1 MLQLAIVLGMVCS
14 GDMVLANET
23 PDPKRDI
30 LVTFGNASARAASA
44 GMASPYQHRKR
55 YSIARSVRRDAKALA
70 EQYSLKEIDH
80 WPIQSLSVYCF
91 VYRIADGTDRNDIV
105 ARLNAD
111 SRVES
116 AQPLQ
121 SFETSLNPADIY
133 DDKFANLQYGLD
145 VLDIA
150 AAHRTSQGAGIRIA
164 IIDSDVDRSHEDLKG
179 RIQRVL
185 EFTNRGASADRNHG
199 TAIVSVIGARSNN
212 AIGIVGIAPEATLE
226 LYVSCWSG
234 GVAKS
239 AVCDSFSLSK
249 GLDAMLENPPDVL
262 NLSLTGPRDSLLER
276 LIRKAIEAGVI
287 VVAAGPADDQ
297 DKKNFPSTMQ
307 SVIGVVTTPP
317 VGSAELGSNTMLFA
331 PGNEILV
338 AVPTDRYDFRSG
350 SSLAAAHVSGVVAL
364 LLSAAPNQSPETIR
378 GILQRSQARGAR
390 SMISVNACTAL
401 NLAVS
406 SDPCISGLLNSEW
419 DLDREHHPR
428 FGPIG
433 GADDR
438 YGPVGIVNPK
448 INVSPVE

>member
-1 MLQLAIVLGMVCS
+1 MRMLKLVLVLGVVCF
-14 GDMVLANET
+14 GDMALANET

-30 LVTFGNASARAASA
+30 LVTFGNEAARAASA
-44 GMASPYQHRKR
+44 GLAAPYQHRKR

-91 VYRIADGTDRNDIV
+91 VYRVADGTDRSDIV

-121 SFETSLNPADIY
+121 SFETSLNQADTY
-133 DDKFANLQYGLD
+133 DDEYANLQYGLD

-150 AAHRTSQGAGIRIA
+150 AAHRTSRGAGIRIA

-179 RIQRVL
+179 RIHRVL
-185 EFTNRGASADRNHG
+185 EFTNRAESADRNHG

-234 GVAKS
+234 GVGKS

-249 GLDAMLENPPDVL
+249 ALDAMLENPPDVL
-262 NLSLTGPRDSLLER
+262 NLSLTGPYDSLLER

-287 VVAAGPADDQ
+287 VVAAGPSDEQA
-297 DKKNFPSTMQ
+297 KKDFPSTMQ
-307 SVIGVVTTPP
+307 RVIGVGTTAPD
-317 VGSAELGSNTMLFA
+317 GSAERASNTTLFA

-350 SSLAAAHVSGVVAL
+350 NSLAAAHVSGVVAL
-364 LLSAAPNQSPETIR
+364 LLSAAPDQSLETIH
-378 GILQRSQARGAR
+378 GILKRSQASGLG
-390 SMISVNACTAL
+390 STVSVNACAAL

-406 SDPCISGLLNSEW
+406 SDPCIAELLNSEW
-419 DLDREHHPR
+419 DLDFENEPR
-428 FGPIG
+428 IRPVRR
-433 GADDR
+433 ADYR
-438 YGPVGIVNPK
+438 YGSVGIVNP
-448 INVSPVE
+448 